1 MLVIRRVIP
10 DVGDFFVNVPFH
22 ASAYGRIEL
31 SEVADFHACFVM
43 LSEAE
48 APYGQ

>member
-10 DVGDFFVNVPFH
+10 DVGNFLVNVPLN
-22 ASAYGRIEL
+22 AAAYGRIEL
-31 SEVADFHACFVM
+31 SQVADLHAYFVM

>member
-22 ASAYGRIEL
+22 APAYGRIEL
-31 SEVADFHACFVM
+31 SEVADFHAYFVM